1 MQELDMDASRATV
14 RTSSLGSPTPVR
26 SLSPHGPP
34 RLAPLAGRFFGL
46 SLHAFKAVMECAQ
59 RLAISLGELARSQ
72 HPDEFDRAL
81 DWIRQDIRRG
91 SKRAYREKSH
101 AAIAEAEQ
109 RARRT
114 PPRAPVWTTRAAPW
128 AKHWGMIQPR
138 GRRRMR
144 DWT

>member
-1 MQELDMDASRATV
+1 MDASRATIG
-14 RTSSLGSPTPVR
+14 TSSLGSPTLVR

-34 RLAPLAGRFFGL
+34 GIASLVGRFFGL
-46 SLHAFKAVMECAQ
+46 SFHAFKAVVDAAQ
-59 RLAISLGELARSQ
+59 RLAVVLNRVGSSQVARNTNELN
-72 HPDEFDRAL
+72 RAL

-101 AAIAEAEQ
+101 AAITEAEQ

-114 PPRAPVWTTRAAPW
+114 TPVVPVWTTRAAPW
-128 AKHWGMIQPR
+128 ARHWGLIQPR